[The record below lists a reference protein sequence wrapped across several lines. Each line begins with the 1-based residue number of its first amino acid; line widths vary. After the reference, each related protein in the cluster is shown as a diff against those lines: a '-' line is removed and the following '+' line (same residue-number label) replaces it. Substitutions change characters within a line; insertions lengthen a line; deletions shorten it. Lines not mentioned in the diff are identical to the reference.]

1 MVIFTE
7 KYELC
12 SIQHI
17 LEELKLLKATF
28 LIMHDLNTFGT
39 NVMCSNRH
47 YFKEIFV
54 TETYTDIPFCDLFS
68 YSMQLSFQKGT

>member
-7 KYELC
+7 KYELR
-12 SIQHI
+12 SMQHI

-47 YFKEIFV
+47 CLKEIFV

-68 YSMQLSFQKGT
+68 YSMQLSFQKRT